1 MKRVLLPIATLFG
14 SLCLG
19 LCACAATPPQEKV
32 KTAQAEPAPA
42 PAPAPQQRQ
51 CDATPLSWA
60 VGRVADDTL
69 IMRAQEQSGASTV
82 RVLRPG
88 VMVTQEF
95 NGMRLNIRV
104 DTERKVLATSCG

>member
-1 MKRVLLPIATLFG
+1 
-14 SLCLG
+14 
-19 LCACAATPPQEKV
+19 
-32 KTAQAEPAPA
+32 
-42 PAPAPQQRQ
+42 
-51 CDATPLSWA
+51 
-60 VGRVADDTL
+60 
-69 IMRAQEQSGASTV
+69 V